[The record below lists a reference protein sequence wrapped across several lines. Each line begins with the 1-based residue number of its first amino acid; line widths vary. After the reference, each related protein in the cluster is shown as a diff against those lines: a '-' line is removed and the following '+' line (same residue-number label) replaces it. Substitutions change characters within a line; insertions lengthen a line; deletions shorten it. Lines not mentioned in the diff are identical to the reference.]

1 MHEEQG
7 SLLAS
12 GWTRVAS
19 FKATPGL
26 TFITLTSDS
35 DALRRIPAAY
45 RMLLAEAMRRA
56 AWQSLFAQQ
65 AGRLDEHMGRM
76 RDKEAG
82 RRAAFLQQVGVTC
95 AGSAVSEGI
104 GWVFFTLGR
113 KRIPP
118 SRLLSASS

>member
-1 MHEEQG
+1 
-7 SLLAS
+7 
-12 GWTRVAS
+12 
-19 FKATPGL
+19 
-26 TFITLTSDS
+26 
-35 DALRRIPAAY
+35 
-45 RMLLAEAMRRA
+45 MLLAEAMRRA